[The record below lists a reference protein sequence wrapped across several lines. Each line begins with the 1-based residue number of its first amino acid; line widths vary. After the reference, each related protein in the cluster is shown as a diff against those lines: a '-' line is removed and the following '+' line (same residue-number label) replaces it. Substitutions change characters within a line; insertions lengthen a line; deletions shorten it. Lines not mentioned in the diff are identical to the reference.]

1 MNMEQEERLK
11 ELYEQGLTSIEEE
24 RVLIR
29 NHSASGNS
37 RNLWFDYIR
46 FKRKLVPS
54 DIEMQVWEKVK
65 SAQQRQRRIFA
76 SVISAAASVLIISVL
91 ITTNL
96 SSDEKAKNRAIIAAF
111 EEALSMIPD
120 NSADNTAPSIL
131 YEDESII
138 IYIEK

>member
-1 MNMEQEERLK
+1 MEQEDKLQ

-37 RNLWFDYIR
+37 LNMWFDYIR

-65 SAQQRQRRIFA
+65 SAQQRQRRLFA
-76 SVISAAASVLIISVL
+76 SVISAAASVLIISAL

-96 SSDEKAKNRAIIAAF
+96 LGDEKAKNRATLAAF

-120 NSADNTAPSIL
+120 RSSTNTTPSIL